1 MWRAFK
7 IKGTVENLTIYSYI
21 IISLFQNHIYDKGTS
36 IGLYLQHALFTSPW
50 VHFIY
55 SEKNLLWQALC

>member
-36 IGLYLQHALFTSPW
+36 IGLYLQHALFTSP
-50 VHFIY
+50 
-55 SEKNLLWQALC
+55 